1 MPKPKMDP
9 LPITA
14 FHILLAL
21 SGEELHGY
29 AIMRRVEEH
38 SSGKVRLGPATLY
51 GSIQNL
57 LEVGFIEE
65 LESTPADGD
74 ARRRYYRL
82 TNAGKKAATEEADR
96 LAMALRLARAKKV
109 FRGAHV

>member
-1 MPKPKMDP
+1 
-9 LPITA
+9 
-14 FHILLAL
+14 
-21 SGEELHGY
+21 
-29 AIMRRVEEH
+29 MRRVEEH
-38 SSGKVRLGPATLY
+38 SSGKIRLGPATLY

-74 ARRRYYRL
+74 SRRRYYRL
-82 TNAGKKAATEEADR
+82 TSAGNKAASGEADR
-96 LAMALRLARAKKV
+96 LAVALRLARAKKV